1 MPELFDVLTFDSEVV
16 ENVQITTTDPN
27 WTDLITLVTPNRA
40 AGLYEL
46 SFSLQFTLNSTSQAF
61 IYRFSLDGG
70 ASWGVEYE
78 KEVKDRHNTEVVEV
92 INLIETTAIG
102 NIDVRCQV
110 TREGTADCE
119 VIKGFISCERKG

>member
-70 ASWGVEYE
+70 ASWGVAYE

-92 INLIETTAIG
+92 VNLIETTAIG

-110 TREGTADCE
+110 TKEGSADCE

>member
-27 WTDLITLVTPNRA
+27 WTDLITLVTPSRA

-70 ASWGVEYE
+70 ASWGVAYE

-92 INLIETTAIG
+92 VNLIETTAIG

-110 TREGTADCE
+110 TREGSADCE